1 MNIRNL
7 DINLKKIL
15 TTLSAGALMLTFS
28 SCGDKIP
35 TNDNIFDSSSV
46 TVKDVDQESKIDDS
60 SIADSNEESK
70 VTSYDRIIK
79 ISNST
84 GIEPTKLVS
93 MIERNSLYTR
103 TNYDQGTKIV
113 EQNLDRIKNEYNNP
127 KTGIVCV
134 LFDYAIENNI
144 LRNNCP
150 EDEMIRQDTTI
161 FEKESF
167 LLELCDNFGMNEVE
181 TNVSLSIFRTKMNT
195 MTTSYDRDY
204 NNFDDST
211 LPNGELCR
219 YETPKYGLYEALS
232 VLKKRLDSA
241 KDNGIYDSAGLIN
254 YLSQF
259 YGGNDWIVN
268 VTEVLNESQN
278 GYPFGK
284 QIYNM

>member
-1 MNIRNL
+1 MNIKNL
-7 DINLKKIL
+7 DINIKKIL
-15 TTLSAGALMLTFS
+15 TTLSAGALMLSFS
-28 SCGDKIP
+28 GCGKNVA
-35 TNDNIFDSSSV
+35 TNNIIVDSSSSV
-46 TVKDVDQESKIDDS
+46 TTKDINKESIPDS
-60 SIADSNEESK
+60 STLESSPKTNNYDS
-70 VTSYDRIIK
+70 IIK
-79 ISNST
+79 ISKST
-84 GIEPTKLVS
+84 GIDSSELIP
-93 MIERNSLYTR
+93 MIDRYSLYTK
-103 TNYDQGTKIV
+103 TTYGQGVKIV
-113 EQNLDRIKNEYNNP
+113 ENSLDKIKNEYNNP
-127 KTGIVCV
+127 KAGVMCV

-150 EDEMIRQDTTI
+150 ENEMIRQETTNY
-161 FEKESF
+161 EKESF
-167 LLELCDNFGMNEVE
+167 MLEMCENFGMNEVE

-232 VLKKRLDSA
+232 VLKKHLDSA

-259 YGGNDWIVN
+259 YGGDDWIVN
-268 VTEVLNESQN
+268 VTEVYNESKQ

-284 QIYNM
+284 QII